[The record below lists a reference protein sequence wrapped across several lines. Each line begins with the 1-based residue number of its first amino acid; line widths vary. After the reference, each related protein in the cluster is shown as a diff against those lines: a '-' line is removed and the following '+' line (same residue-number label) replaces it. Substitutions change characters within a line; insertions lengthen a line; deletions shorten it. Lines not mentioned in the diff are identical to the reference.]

1 VRLATGR
8 PCPTCGLTRS
18 WQAATHGRWRES
30 ADWHPLGP
38 LTVAG
43 AMWLVVDDRAEARL
57 ERLGPSAQV
66 VLVVGWLLTWLWR
79 LRAPTAVSQPDR

>member
-1 VRLATGR
+1 
-8 PCPTCGLTRS
+8 
-18 WQAATHGRWRES
+18 
-30 ADWHPLGP
+30 
-38 LTVAG
+38 
-43 AMWLVVDDRAEARL
+43 MWLVVDVRAEARL